1 MYAIDK
7 RRCRLVK
14 RQGITG
20 RTEATDRHVLILHTR
35 KDQYRSRKIR
45 QIIDVP
51 VTLSSDFGSAEYLDG
66 YWHLLQR
73 LFTALRCHN
82 NLFEHERIAFLRQNN
97 RWFQRYD

>member
-1 MYAIDK
+1 MYAVDK
-7 RRCRLVK
+7 RGRRLVK
-14 RQGITG
+14 GQGITG
-20 RTEATDRHVLILHTR
+20 RTEATDRHVLVLHTR

-73 LFTALRCHN
+73 LFTPLRRDN
-82 NLFEHERIAFLRQNN
+82 DLFE
-97 RWFQRYD
+97 